1 MEVVVKKKKKGVQYF
16 TQDTEDAIVSP
27 EMQLEELRSQRNLLL
42 MECDWTQLPDV
53 PESTRTAWQT
63 YRQSLRDITNLYS
76 NTNSVIWPTKP
87 T

>member
-1 MEVVVKKKKKGVQYF
+1 M
-16 TQDTEDAIVSP
+16 TEETNNEFVAIVSP
-27 EMQLEELRSQRNLLL
+27 EMQLQELRSQRNLLL

-76 NTNSVIWPTKP
+76 NTNSVVWPTKP